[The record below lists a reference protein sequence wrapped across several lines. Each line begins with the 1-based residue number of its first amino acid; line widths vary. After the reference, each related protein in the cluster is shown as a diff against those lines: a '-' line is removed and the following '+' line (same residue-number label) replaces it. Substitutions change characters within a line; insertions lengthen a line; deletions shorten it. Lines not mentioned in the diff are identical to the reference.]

1 MLGGAHRVARRHRIE
16 TKAELGGVKLFTAHG
31 ARAYDQRDAEQYQED
46 ASPEFHD
53 LTRPSARF
61 SLDAAG
67 FVVLL
72 LLAAA
77 APFPYG
83 AVLPGGTLRL
93 ELLSFLALALALFA
107 HRTTPLRP
115 ARIPI
120 LAALGIITVGA
131 LQLIPLPD
139 DLLRTVAPLSAR
151 AWSEAAE
158 SIRLFDPSRVMH
170 GRISVAPNE
179 TIGAILLTSS
189 YVAAFVAAALLLHT
203 RQRRR
208 LFAWTLFASGMIQI
222 IIGVAEPEL
231 ADDRVSGS
239 FVNPNHLA
247 GYLEIVL
254 AVMFGVIWAE
264 ILTGRDRLYG
274 AEQRSDQFER
284 RLLPLLPRILAWAAI
299 AGGIAVTRSRGGILA
314 AILMTF
320 ALLAMAAL
328 HRGRRVRRGRVA
340 AMAAVAIVAGI
351 VFVGVTTRDVPLTR
365 FLATDPRD
373 VGTDSRVRIWEASI
387 EAWKQSPI
395 LGSGLGAFRDSFRRV
410 QPQDVK
416 GLIDYAH
423 NEPLQLLV
431 SGGAIGLALGILAY
445 GGLMVV
451 LFRLS
456 LAQKHRE
463 ESAMLL
469 AAFGAMLALAFHG
482 VTEFNLSIPAIA
494 ATLAMVAGMGIAGA
508 RRIEN

>member
-1 MLGGAHRVARRHRIE
+1 M
-16 TKAELGGVKLFTAHG
+16 
-31 ARAYDQRDAEQYQED
+31 
-46 ASPEFHD
+46 
-53 LTRPSARF
+53 
-61 SLDAAG
+61 
-67 FVVLL
+67 

-93 ELLSFLALALALFA
+93 ELLSFTALALALFA
-107 HRTTPLRP
+107 RGTSSLRP
-115 ARIPI
+115 ARMPI
-120 LAALGIITVGA
+120 AAALGIITVGA
-131 LQLIPLPD
+131 LQLVPLPE

-151 AWSEAAE
+151 AWSEAGE
-158 SIRLFDPSRVMH
+158 SIRLFDANRALRP
-170 GRISVAPNE
+170 RISLAPAE

-189 YVAAFVAAALLLHT
+189 YVAAFVAAALVLHT
-203 RQRRR
+203 RKRRT
-208 LFAWTLFASGMIQI
+208 LFAWTLFASGMMQI
-222 IIGVAEPEL
+222 VLGVAEPEL

-254 AVMFGVIWAE
+254 AVMFGVIWTE

-274 AEQRSDQFER
+274 AEQRSDRVER

-314 AILMTF
+314 AMLATL

-328 HRGRRVRRGRVA
+328 HRGRRVKRGRVA

-410 QPQDVK
+410 QPQNVK

-431 SGGAIGLALGILAY
+431 SGGAVGLALGLVAY
-445 GGLMVV
+445 VGLMVV
-451 LFRLS
+451 LFRL
-456 LAQKHRE
+456 AMQQKHRE
-463 ESAMLL
+463 QSAVLL
-469 AAFGAMLALAFHG
+469 AAFGAMLSLAFHG

-494 ATLAMVAGMGIAGA
+494 ATLAMVAGMGIAA
-508 RRIEN
+508 ARIEN